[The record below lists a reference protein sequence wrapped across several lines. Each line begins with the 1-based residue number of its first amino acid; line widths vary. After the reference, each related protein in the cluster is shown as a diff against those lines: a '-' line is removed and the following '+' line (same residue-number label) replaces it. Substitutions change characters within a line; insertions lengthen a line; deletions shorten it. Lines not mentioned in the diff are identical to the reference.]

1 MESTYLDDAFNW
13 LVVLLGTIAATMC
26 QFPELM
32 RLYRKGEA
40 AEPTLIVRVMVFPLL
55 VLVLLWLAGS
65 LSRKAG
71 PQATWKSL
79 SWMYASLILAADIV
93 LLLMGS
99 VPSIQDLFEQGA
111 GILQATVLLELVIA
125 APFYAFVIRPR
136 MRRVYEDA
144 GPANNPVTQTFLAVV
159 AVALYLLA
167 VGFVELTLGASP
179 F

>member
-13 LVVLLGTIAATMC
+13 LVVLLGTIAATIC
-26 QFPELM
+26 QFPELL

-40 AEPTLIVRVMVFPLL
+40 AEPTLIVRVMVFPILF
-55 VLVLLWLAGS
+55 LVLLWLGGS
-65 LSRKAG
+65 LSRKPG
-71 PQATWKSL
+71 PQAAWKSL

-99 VPSIQDLFEQGA
+99 VPTIENLFEQGA
-111 GILQATVLLELVIA
+111 GILQATVLLELIIA

-136 MRRVYEDA
+136 MRKLYADA
-144 GPANNPVTQTFLAVV
+144 GPANNLATQALFAIV
-159 AVALYLLA
+159 AVGLYLLA
-167 VGFVELTLGASP
+167 VGFVELVLGASP